1 MAYLLAGDRK
11 VRIKGIL
18 FDKDGTLLDFMSL
31 WGTWAQSVRDSLAGY
46 VSSESPFSLDDL
58 LGTTSDGEGN
68 IVSHD
73 PKGPLTMASPE
84 EMGAIVAWRLYHEG
98 HSWNDS
104 LTLAH
109 RFFQAANAQVEEQ
122 RRAKPIQGLPE
133 FLEDCRTQG
142 LKLAVVTS
150 DHTASAVKHLEWMN
164 IRDYFEE
171 VIGDDQVKQG
181 KPHPEMI
188 EEACAR
194 LSLDPSQVV
203 MIGDA
208 NGDMQMGKRGGT
220 ALTIGIASGPDSR
233 GALRDADIIVNHYHE
248 LSLSIE

>member
-11 VRIKGIL
+11 VRIEGIL

-31 WGTWAQSVRDSLAGY
+31 WGAWAQSVHDSLAGY
-46 VSSESPFSLDDL
+46 VSLKSSFSLDDL
-58 LGTTSDGEGN
+58 LGTVSDGEGN

-84 EMGAIVAWRLYHEG
+84 EMGAIIAWRLYYEG

-104 LTLAH
+104 LTLAR
-109 RFFQAANAQVEEQ
+109 RFFQAADAHVEEQ
-122 RRAKPIQGLPE
+122 RGAKPIHGLPE
-133 FLEDCRTQG
+133 FLGQCRAQG

-164 IRDYFEE
+164 IRDYFEH
-171 VIGDDQVKQG
+171 VIGDDQVKHG

-188 EEACAR
+188 GEACAR
-194 LSLDPSQVV
+194 LGLVPSQTV

-208 NGDMQMGKRGGT
+208 NGDMQMGKRGGV
-220 ALTIGIASGPDSR
+220 ALTVGIASGPEVRD
-233 GALRDADIIVNHYHE
+233 ALRDADIIVGHYHE
-248 LSLSIE
+248 LSLSAE